1 MNLGYLINPL
11 ISVDNL
17 LGKPIGGG
25 YIKVFDAN
33 TSIESVTYKDF
44 NGTVNASRISMVD
57 GRATIIVNRSKTFDL
72 CVYDAYDHEI
82 IKVNNI
88 SSKRDYVATYDTT
101 TLVSHGKHS
110 T

>member
-1 MNLGYLINPL
+1 M
-11 ISVDNL
+11 
-17 LGKPIGGG
+17 GGTL
-25 YIKVFDAN
+25 KFSML
-33 TSIESVTYKDF
+33 TLSIESVTYKDF

-57 GRATIIVNRSKTFDL
+57 SRATIIVNRSKTFDL